1 MQGHAPEMSSPWLG
15 CSMTVLTAA
24 RDWYS
29 RWHPGARRS
38 QIRTVPSSEPEYIH
52 LLSFWK
58 PTCAGQPAGGSAECE
73 GSDKR
78 VAVSRLLS
86 IDQRARL

>member
-1 MQGHAPEMSSPWLG
+1 MAGSDAPHASLAVLVACPDTAHNETLTREDWKQEQGPAPEMSSPWLG

-52 LLSFWK
+52 LLSF
-58 PTCAGQPAGGSAECE
+58 
-73 GSDKR
+73 
-78 VAVSRLLS
+78 
-86 IDQRARL
+86 

>member
-1 MQGHAPEMSSPWLG
+1 MSSPWLG

-52 LLSFWK
+52 LLSFWN
-58 PTCAGQPAGGSAECE
+58 PTCAAG
-73 GSDKR
+73 KR
-78 VAVSRLLS
+78 VSVSEGTKQVL
-86 IDQRARL
+86 ARVSAHSCVAQHSVHG